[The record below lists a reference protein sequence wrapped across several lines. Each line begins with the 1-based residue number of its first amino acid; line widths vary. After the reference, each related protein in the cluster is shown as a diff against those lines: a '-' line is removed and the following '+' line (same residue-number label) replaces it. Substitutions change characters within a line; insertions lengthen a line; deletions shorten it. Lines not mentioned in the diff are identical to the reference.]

1 MTALAGELS
10 QPFDYVRIDL
20 LLAEAPYFGEF
31 TFSQGASLGRYT
43 PAPGSGGAVLPY
55 NRYLLEVL
63 CEGAAHEASGV
74 RAPQIPSSGGLL
86 HWKRVGGS

>member
-1 MTALAGELS
+1 LS

-20 LLAEAPYFGEF
+20 LLADAPYFGEF

-43 PAPGSGGAVLPY
+43 PAAGGGGAVLPY

-63 CEGAAHEASGV
+63 REGAAHDGSGV
-74 RAPQIPSSGGLL
+74 RTPQMPSSGGVL
-86 HWKRVGGS
+86 HWNRVGGS